1 LKSFSAR
8 PASSNIV
15 RFGRYELDLIAG
27 ELYAERQRIPLQEQP
42 LQLLRMLVGRP
53 GEVLSRDDIRRQLWP
68 NGTMVEFDDSINT
81 AIKKLRLA
89 LGDSAEEP
97 RYVETVARRGYRLMV
112 PVFRAERTDPR
123 PLREVPIGQERDL
136 HPANQTGTEASHD
149 SVLEILRRRRLS
161 IAWVVTALL
170 AVGLVSISIV
180 HFREKPPP
188 MTPLHLQAPT
198 PEGLLPILS
207 PDGRKA
213 AFIMAG
219 RLWIQF
225 LGSGESHDLTPAEN
239 ADPFWSPDGRFI
251 GYLFER
257 KLKKIQATG
266 GPPQTVTDLRGDF
279 LAGGGAWNRDDV
291 IVFGDRPIGL
301 FRVPASGGS
310 PLQITA
316 LNSARHENSQYCPSF
331 LPDGRHFVYMRA
343 STDEWKSALYL
354 GSVDAKPQQQSS
366 TPLLLA
372 NSQPVYTPSA
382 DPAVGY
388 LLFVRE
394 GSLLAQPFD
403 NRRMEPI
410 GQPATVVEDL
420 SFPFAGTSSEPFSAS
435 ANDTLV
441 FGRRARATRRLTWYD
456 QEAKLLGTAG
466 EPAPYLTLALSPDGT
481 RLAFG
486 MHNSGVDR
494 LSILVMDLSRNGES
508 TRFAIGSPKDTHP
521 VWSPDGSHII
531 FRSNRDGPYDLYQK
545 RADGAKDEEVLL
557 KSNEDKY
564 PTSWSRDGRFLLYT
578 TVNPKTKADI
588 WLLPLEGRQ
597 KPLPFLIT
605 EFNERQARFSPDGR
619 WVAYTSDES
628 GQDEIY
634 VRSFSMKSD
643 GTALETGGRWHV
655 SIGSGAEPHWRGD
668 GRELYYRSL
677 LDGKLMAVEIAT
689 KPTFLAG
696 LPRPLGV
703 PVPFK
708 KPWPDSDAGWD
719 SAPDGKRFL
728 VITNSPTKPQQFT
741 VILNWQAGLKK

>member
-1 LKSFSAR
+1 VSDVV
-8 PASSNIV
+8 SSIIS
-15 RFGRYELDLIAG
+15 FGRFELDLSAG
-27 ELYAERQRIPLQEQP
+27 ELYAEHQRIPLQEQP
-42 LQLLRMLVGRP
+42 FQLLRMLVVRP
-53 GEVLSRDDIRRQLWP
+53 GEVLTRDDIRGELWP
-68 NGTMVEFDDSINT
+68 NGTMVEFNDSINT
-81 AIKKLRLA
+81 AIKKLRIA

-97 RYVETVARRGYRLMV
+97 LYVETVARRGYRLMV
-112 PVFRAERTDPR
+112 PVFRAERTDPGQ
-123 PLREVPIGQERDL
+123 LRAAPFSSERDS
-136 HPANQTGTEASHD
+136 QTVHQPVTEASSD
-149 SVLEILRRRRLS
+149 PVLKALPRRQPL
-161 IAWVVTALL
+161 IAWGVAALL
-170 AVGLVSISIV
+170 AASLLAVSIV

-188 MTPLHLQAPT
+188 AAPLRLQAAT

-213 AFIMAG
+213 AFIMGG

-225 LGSGESHDLTPAEN
+225 LGSGESRDLTAAEN
-239 ADPFWSPDGRFI
+239 ADPFWSPDSRFI
-251 GYLFER
+251 GYISER
-257 KLKKIQATG
+257 KLKKIEATG
-266 GPPQTVTDLRGDF
+266 GAPQTVTDLRPDF
-279 LAGGGAWNRDDV
+279 VPGGGAWNRDDV
-291 IVFGDRPIGL
+291 IVFGDLPIGL

-316 LNSARHENSQYCPSF
+316 LNSARHENGQYCPSF
-331 LPDGRHFVYMRA
+331 LPDGRHFVYMGA
-343 STDEWKSALYL
+343 STDQWKSALYL

-382 DPAVGY
+382 DSANGY

-403 NRRMEPI
+403 NRRMEPK

-420 SFPFAGTSSEPFSAS
+420 SFSFPGTSYEPFSAS
-435 ANDTLV
+435 ANDTLA

-456 QEAKLLGTAG
+456 REGKLLGTAG
-466 EPAPYLTLALSPDGT
+466 EPAPYLTLALSPDGS

-486 MHNSGVDR
+486 RHNSGVEW
-494 LSILVMDLSRNGES
+494 LSIFVMDLSRIGES

-531 FRSNRDGPYDLYQK
+531 FRSNRDGPYNLYQK

-557 KSNEDKY
+557 KSSEDKY
-564 PTSWSRDGRFLLYT
+564 PTSWRRDGRFLLYT

-588 WLLPLEGRQ
+588 WVLPLEGGR

-605 EFNERQARFSPDGR
+605 ESSERQARFSPDGR

-634 VRSFSMKSD
+634 VRSFSMKAD
-643 GTALETGGRWHV
+643 GTAVETSGRWHV

-689 KPTFLAG
+689 KPSLRAG
-696 LPRPLGV
+696 MPRPLGV
-703 PVPFK
+703 PVPFI

-719 SAPDGKRFL
+719 PAPDGKRFL
-728 VITNSPTKPQQFT
+728 VVTNSPTKPQRFT